1 MTEVSTL
8 KKSKGVNVKTPPS
21 FLSQWFLTSILQ
33 HHQLQTLGTANC
45 IHYFPCIFIHSK
57 NNELFLTLQTSQ
69 IINFLVFLIKF
80 FSGESSFF
88 CVWFSIY
95 GRWEKK
101 ELWID
106 FVCHFPL
113 GDKNHLQSSSSWI
126 HNFQQVGTSYRK
138 RDSENIGGV
147 HNPKFKEALDI
158 PDDILFIFFDKH
170 TDWIDFRILNAQ
182 TIVFFCLV

>member
-88 CVWFSIY
+88 VYDFPSMEDERRKSY
-95 GRWEKK
+95 
-101 ELWID
+101 ELIL
-106 FVCHFPL
+106 FVIFPL
-113 GDKNHLQSSSSWI
+113 ETKTTYNLHQAEYI
-126 HNFQQVGTSYRK
+126 
-138 RDSENIGGV
+138 
-147 HNPKFKEALDI
+147 
-158 PDDILFIFFDKH
+158 IFSK
-170 TDWIDFRILNAQ
+170 
-182 TIVFFCLV
+182 

>member
-33 HHQLQTLGTANC
+33 HHQLQTLGIANC

-57 NNELFLTLQTSQ
+57 NNELFLRLQTSQ

-88 CVWFSIY
+88 GMIFHLWKT
-95 GRWEKK
+95 REEKSYK
-101 ELWID
+101 LIL
-106 FVCHFPL
+106 FVIFPL
-113 GDKNHLQSSSSWI
+113 ETKTTYNLHQAEYI
-126 HNFQQVGTSYRK
+126 
-138 RDSENIGGV
+138 
-147 HNPKFKEALDI
+147 
-158 PDDILFIFFDKH
+158 IFSK
-170 TDWIDFRILNAQ
+170 
-182 TIVFFCLV
+182 